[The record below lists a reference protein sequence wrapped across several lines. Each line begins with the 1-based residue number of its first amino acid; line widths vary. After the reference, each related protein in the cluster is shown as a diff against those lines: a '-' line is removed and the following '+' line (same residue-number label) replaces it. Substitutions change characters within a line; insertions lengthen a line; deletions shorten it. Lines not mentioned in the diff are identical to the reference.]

1 MKASISLK
9 ASISPKPR
17 YVPLRNGLLLEY
29 VEQGPRGAETLV
41 LLHGIT
47 DSWRSYEPVLP
58 FLRRDRHVIS
68 VSVRG
73 HGGSDKAVAT
83 YRIRDFAEDVADLA
97 AQLSLPAFTVVGHSM
112 GAAVALRLAIER
124 PELVRG
130 VVAAGAF
137 AGFADKP
144 GLLEFIESTIMT
156 IGNTVPREIADAFQR
171 DTVAGT
177 VAPGLLETMIDEC
190 LRTPAA
196 VWRAA
201 FAELPKD
208 NFIDEVDRIAVPV
221 LLVWGDADAFVPESD
236 QQRLVQRISRADR
249 VVYHGV
255 GHAVHWEQPERFAL
269 DVDRFVDRFVDRLEH
284 PDRRERQSANE
295 AALSA

>member
-1 MKASISLK
+1 
-9 ASISPKPR
+9 
-17 YVPLRNGLLLEY
+17 

-73 HGGSDKAVAT
+73 HGGSDKTVAT

-97 AQLSLPAFTVVGHSM
+97 AQLALPAFTVVGHSM
-112 GAAVALRLAIER
+112 GSAVALRLALDR
-124 PELVRG
+124 PDLIRG

-137 AGFADKP
+137 ASFADKP
-144 GLLEFIESTIMT
+144 GLDEFIQSTIMT
-156 IGNTVPREIADAFQR
+156 MGSTVPREIADAFQR
-171 DTVAGT
+171 DTIAGP
-177 VAPGLLETMIDEC
+177 VAPGLLEAMIDEC

-201 FAELPKD
+201 FAGLSAD
-208 NFIDEVDRIAVPV
+208 NFDDEVDRIAAPV
-221 LLVWGDADAFVPESD
+221 LLVWGDVDAFVPEAD
-236 QQRLVQRISRADR
+236 QQRLAQRIPQAARI
-249 VVYHGV
+249 VYQGV

-269 DVDRFVDRFVDRLEH
+269 DVDRFVDSLDRLEPRGH
-284 PDRRERQSANE
+284 QAAKET
-295 AALSA
+295 ALSV